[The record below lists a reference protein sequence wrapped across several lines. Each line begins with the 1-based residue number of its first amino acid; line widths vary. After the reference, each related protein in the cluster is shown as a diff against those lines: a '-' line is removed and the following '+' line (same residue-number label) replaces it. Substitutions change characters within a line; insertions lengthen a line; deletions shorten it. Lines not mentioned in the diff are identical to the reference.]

1 MKISL
6 EVAPVDT
13 KKCQRA
19 NEKKNRKEL
28 TDFMSFDSDTSSSS
42 VQADFKKKQKKKTS
56 FNVG

>member
-19 NEKKNRKEL
+19 NEKKTGKSSWILCPLIL
-28 TDFMSFDSDTSSSS
+28 THRQ
-42 VQADFKKKQKKKTS
+42 VQFRPILKKKKN
-56 FNVG
+56 FDVG